1 MAITEEPGLVCTPLS
16 PGNTGKH
23 AAEGISPGSCG
34 WIQWIALD
42 SLASCCCLANPPMQG
57 WIGLRSAPQAPGS
70 TDATFFLQLLLLLHY
85 CLYDNDSLS
94 LSLSVCSSLPSRR
107 PLPSSSGFGCT
118 LRSQRKLPLRRHSW
132 CQHPLSLP
140 LPPLRSFS
148 RISLQSKVARLLA
161 VRKCRNAIE
170 GNKVMLCVGH
180 IVSNP
185 RVLCVVPSN
194 VGLST
199 PLSVDIL
206 ML

>member
-94 LSLSVCSSLPSRR
+94 LSLRLLFPSEPTSPAFLLRVWMHTPVAEKTAASSSLVVPASS
-107 PLPSSSGFGCT
+107 LSSSPPSQIVLSHFTAIQSSEAAGCQEV
-118 LRSQRKLPLRRHSW
+118 SQ
-132 CQHPLSLP
+132 CY
-140 LPPLRSFS
+140 
-148 RISLQSKVARLLA
+148 
-161 VRKCRNAIE
+161 
-170 GNKVMLCVGH
+170 
-180 IVSNP
+180 
-185 RVLCVVPSN
+185 
-194 VGLST
+194 
-199 PLSVDIL
+199 
-206 ML
+206 